1 MKEFRIIKILT
12 YFYLIP
18 FAIIIL
24 FQVLNSLLRTT
35 YFDLHQEI
43 EIAKYK
49 WDQPLIVLLVTVVA
63 LGIVYLLLNNR
74 GLNTKRLQS
83 IVLVWAG
90 AVSLGCVLLFRCIAK
105 CDSGFLNEI
114 AIQLLQNNY
123 QAFEA
128 GEYLYM
134 YPFQLG
140 FTAVMELIYR
150 IFGIENY
157 IVFEL
162 VNIVCVVDMV
172 WELGRIT
179 GELCED
185 ERVYRLELLLSM
197 GMLPLFLLATFIYGD
212 IPGWCMAVNAICCVI
227 RYLKTDKWA
236 ELLKAS
242 LWLSFG
248 IIMKSNLNIMVAA
261 SVIAILLHAFEK
273 KNVKML
279 LGTVGLIVI
288 SQLGMQAVNGIYS
301 IRTGGELPDGIPKIA
316 WVAMGLQE
324 PYADGSAAGWYNG
337 YNWSVYVNSGYDK
350 ELTAEICKEDI
361 KQSFDRFLQ
370 EPKQAISFFYEK
382 FTSQWNDPTFMSLLT
397 NEWYSRN
404 VEPQSAVAEFFL
416 YGLGRTLLIFVMN
429 IYHFLILLGTGI
441 FCVRSYKKWSLPMAY
456 LVLNIFGGLLFHMLW
471 EAKARYVLIYFVL
484 LLPLAAWGYGEI
496 KGKQNDE

>member
-12 YFYLIP
+12 YFYMIP

-24 FQVLNSLLRTT
+24 LQVLNSLLRTT

-43 EIAKYK
+43 EIAKYR
-49 WDQPLIVLLVTVVA
+49 WDQPLIVLLVTAVA

-74 GLNTKRLQS
+74 GLNTKRLQYMA
-83 IVLVWAG
+83 LAWAG
-90 AVSLGCVLLFRCIAK
+90 AVSLCSVLLFRCIAK
-105 CDSGFLNEI
+105 CDGGFLNEI

-150 IFGIENY
+150 FFGIENY

-172 WELGRIT
+172 WVLGKIT

-212 IPGWCMAVNAICCVI
+212 IPGWGMAVNAICCVI

-248 IIMKSNLNIMVAA
+248 IIMKSNLNIMVVA

-279 LGTVGLIVI
+279 LGAVGLIVI

-301 IRTGGELPDGIPKIA
+301 LRTGGELPDGIPKIA
-316 WVAMGLQE
+316 WVAMGLQK

-337 YNWSVYVNSGYDK
+337 SNWSVYVNSGYDK

-370 EPKQAISFFYEK
+370 EPKQAVTFFYEK

-429 IYHFLILLGTGI
+429 MYHFLILLGTGI

-484 LLPLAAWGYGEI
+484 MLPLAAWGYGEI
-496 KGKQNDE
+496 KRKQNDE